1 MSIDRVSGQDATR
14 AYVQSTDAARTSGA
28 SPNAQQADKPKD
40 RHPARSADSVTLSDS
55 ARSLAAAREA
65 VQKAPDVREQKVAE
79 IKQQVD
85 SGTYQVPAHVLA
97 RKMVDA
103 SKNPS

>member
-1 MSIDRVSGQDATR
+1 
-14 AYVQSTDAARTSGA
+14 
-28 SPNAQQADKPKD
+28 
-40 RHPARSADSVTLSDS
+40 
-55 ARSLAAAREA
+55 
-65 VQKAPDVREQKVAE
+65 VREQKVAE

>member
-1 MSIDRVSGQDATR
+1 MSIERISAQNVSR
-14 AYVQSTDAARTSGA
+14 AYVQQSADAAPSAG
-28 SPNAQQADKPKD
+28 AQQPGKAG
-40 RHPARSADSVTLSDS
+40 RHAHHAAAKADSVTLSDS
-55 ARSLAAAREA
+55 ARSLAAARQA
-65 VQKAPDVREQKVAE
+65 VQDAPDVRHEKVAA

-85 SGTYQVPAHVLA
+85 TGTYSVPASVLA

>member
-1 MSIDRVSGQDATR
+1 MSIERISAQNVSR
-14 AYVQSTDAARTSGA
+14 AYVQQSADAATATGA
-28 SPNAQQADKPKD
+28 HQAGKAGKHAHQAPK
-40 RHPARSADSVTLSDS
+40 ADSVTLSDS
-55 ARSLAAAREA
+55 ARSLAAARQA
-65 VQKAPDVREQKVAE
+65 VQDSPDMREEKVAA

-85 SGTYQVPAHVLA
+85 TGTYSVPTSVLA